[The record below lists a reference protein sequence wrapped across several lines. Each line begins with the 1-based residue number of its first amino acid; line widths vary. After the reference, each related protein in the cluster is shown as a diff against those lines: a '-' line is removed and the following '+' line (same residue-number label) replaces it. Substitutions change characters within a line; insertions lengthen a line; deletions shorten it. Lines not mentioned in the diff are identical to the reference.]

1 MNQSVK
7 DNYIH
12 NILELLERSAERFP
26 DRPAF
31 GDPEKDITFRELVR
45 KARAAGELLA
55 ADVPSE
61 SPVAFYLEKSVD
73 AVTAMF
79 GAVYAGG
86 FYSFIDV
93 RQPAARAQKVL
104 DVLEPAVLIT
114 DEENAE
120 KAEELSFGGRRILLK
135 DLLEQAGKI
144 LSGQEALLS
153 PVLARIRSAMTD
165 TAPLM

>member
-55 ADVPSE
+55 ADVP
-61 SPVAFYLEKSVD
+61 
-73 AVTAMF
+73 
-79 GAVYAGG
+79 
-86 FYSFIDV
+86 V
-93 RQPAARAQKVL
+93 RQ
-104 DVLEPAVLIT
+104 I
-114 DEENAE
+114 EEGRNVRRC
-120 KAEELSFGGRRILLK
+120 LCGGLLQ
-135 DLLEQAGKI
+135 LY
-144 LSGQEALLS
+144 
-153 PVLARIRSAMTD
+153 
-165 TAPLM
+165 